1 MFLNRKMA
9 TFVGYFHRKWL
20 FYNLKTFDTM
30 RKLICSAAAAIL
42 VSFGAM
48 ADEGMWMLPLLEKLN
63 AGAMKD
69 LGCRLT
75 PDQIYSVNH
84 SSLKDAIVIFGGG
97 CTGEMISDK
106 GLLVTNHHCGYSSI
120 QQLSSDEHNY
130 LENGFWAMNS
140 KEEIPVP
147 GLSVTFLVSMSDV
160 TQAIEDAQSEEE
172 RKAVSEALVKAS
184 EELNPGCD
192 VELTSFYNNN
202 VHYLIVYKIFKDIR
216 FVGAPPA
223 SIGKF
228 GGETDNWMWP
238 RHTGDFSMFRVYAGK
253 DNEPAEYSEDNVP
266 YVPKQSL
273 KISLKGINEGDYTMI
288 MGYPGR
294 TQRYQ
299 TEAQLN
305 HMMALNDIAIEAR
318 TLRQD
323 IMWKWMEKDP
333 SVRLKYANKYAGSA
347 NGWKKWIGEKKAFK
361 DLNII
366 EKEHDKEARFQK
378 WVDKNKKRSELYGT
392 AIADIAAGIKANEQV
407 DFDVKLLSETVLR
420 LELMNFTSAF
430 NGAWHKSLKAG
441 SDTAT
446 AVTKGLEA
454 MKAVYEDYY
463 APLDKEETSALLKF
477 YREKARSENYLE
489 GLDEDFAT
497 MDIDK
502 FVDELFNTT
511 VFTSYEKAS
520 EAIGREGFTAALHDP
535 VNKLAASILKVY
547 LKLRGQQ
554 NQEAKEQ
561 IKAASKAYTAGL
573 MEWSKGKAMYPDAN
587 FTMRLTYGTVKS
599 YSPKDALNYRYY
611 STIYGVMEKE
621 DPDNYEFIVPD
632 KLKQLYVKRDYGR
645 YAMADGNLPC
655 CFLTTNDITGGNSGS
670 PVLNA
675 DGELIGLAFD
685 GNWESMSS
693 DVMFEP
699 DLQRCICVDIRYV
712 LFLVDK
718 FGGAGYLTKEMN
730 IVK

>member
-1 MFLNRKMA
+1 MFI
-9 TFVGYFHRKWL
+9 
-20 FYNLKTFDTM
+20 DM
-30 RKLICSAAAAIL
+30 RKLFVSIAAAL
-42 VSFGAM
+42 MLGFSAM
-48 ADEGMWMLPLLEKLN
+48 ADEGMWMLPLLQKLN

-130 LENGFWAMNS
+130 LEDGFWAMNS
-140 KEEIPVP
+140 NEEIPVP
-147 GLSVTFLVSMSDV
+147 GLSVTFLVNMSDV
-160 TQAIEDAQSEEE
+160 TEAIEGAKSDEE
-172 RKAVSEALVKAS
+172 RKAVSEALVKDS
-184 EELNPGCD
+184 EERNPGCD

-202 VHYLIVYKIFKDIR
+202 VHYIIVYKVFRDIR

-273 KISLKGINEGDYTMI
+273 RISLKGINEGDYTMI

-333 SVRLKYANKYAGSA
+333 SIRLKYANKYAGSA

-392 AIADIAAGIKANEQV
+392 AIADIAAGIKTNEQV
-407 DFDVKLLSETVLR
+407 DLDVKLLSETLYR
-420 LELMNFTSAF
+420 TELVNLSSAYLGGR
-430 NGAWHKSLKAG
+430 NRSLKSGAD
-441 SDTAT
+441 SVTAE
-446 AVTKGLEA
+446 AAGLEA
-454 MKAVYEDYY
+454 LKSAFEDYY
-463 APLDKEETSALLKF
+463 APLDKEETAALLKF
-477 YREKARSENYLE
+477 YREKARPENYPDL
-489 GLDEDFAT
+489 GEDFAT

-502 FVDELFNTT
+502 YVDELFRTT
-511 VFTSYEKAS
+511 IFTSYDKAK
-520 EAIGREGFTAALHDP
+520 EAIENGGKEVTLHDP
-535 VNKLAASILKVY
+535 VNTLATALVNVFV
-547 LKLRGQQ
+547 KLRGEQ
-554 NQEAKEQ
+554 NPDAAKS
-561 IKAASKAYTAGL
+561 IRAASKAYTAGL

-621 DPDNYEFIVPD
+621 DPSNYEFIVPN
-632 KLKQLYVKRDYGR
+632 KLKQLYVKRDYGQ

-718 FGGAGYLTKEMN
+718 FGGAGYLLQEMN
-730 IVK
+730 IAK

>member
-1 MFLNRKMA
+1 
-9 TFVGYFHRKWL
+9 
-20 FYNLKTFDTM
+20 M
-30 RKLICSAAAAIL
+30 RKLFVSIAAAL
-42 VSFGAM
+42 MLGFSAM
-48 ADEGMWMLPLLEKLN
+48 ADEGMWMLPLLQKLN

-130 LENGFWAMNS
+130 LEDGFWAMNS
-140 KEEIPVP
+140 NEEIPVP
-147 GLSVTFLVSMSDV
+147 GLSVTFLVNMSDV
-160 TQAIEDAQSEEE
+160 TEAIEGAKSDEE
-172 RKAVSEALVKAS
+172 RKAVSEALVKDS
-184 EELNPGCD
+184 EERNPGCD

-202 VHYLIVYKIFKDIR
+202 VHYIIVYKVFRDIR

-253 DNEPAEYSEDNVP
+253 YNEPAEYSEDNVP

-273 KISLKGINEGDYTMI
+273 RISLKGINEGDYTMI

-333 SVRLKYANKYAGSA
+333 SIRLKYANKYAGSA

-378 WVDKNKKRSELYGT
+378 WVDKNKKRHGLYGT

-407 DFDVKLLSETVLR
+407 DLDVKLLSETLYR
-420 LELMNFTSAF
+420 TELVNLSSAYLGGR
-430 NGAWHKSLKAG
+430 NRSLKSGAD
-441 SDTAT
+441 SVTAE
-446 AVTKGLEA
+446 AAGLEA
-454 MKAVYEDYY
+454 LKSAFEDYY
-463 APLDKEETSALLKF
+463 APLDKEETAALLKF
-477 YREKARSENYLE
+477 YREKARPENYPDL
-489 GLDEDFAT
+489 GEDFAT

-502 FVDELFNTT
+502 YVDELFRTT
-511 VFTSYEKAS
+511 IFTSYDKAK
-520 EAIGREGFTAALHDP
+520 EAIENGGKEVTLHDP
-535 VNKLAASILKVY
+535 VNTLATALVNVFV
-547 LKLRGQQ
+547 KLRGEQ
-554 NQEAKEQ
+554 NPDAAKSNR
-561 IKAASKAYTAGL
+561 AASKAYTAGL

-621 DPDNYEFIVPD
+621 DPSNYEFIVPN
-632 KLKQLYVKRDYGR
+632 KLKQLYVKRDYGQ

-718 FGGAGYLTKEMN
+718 FGGAGYLLQEMN
-730 IVK
+730 IAK

>member
-1 MFLNRKMA
+1 MA
-9 TFVGYFHRKWL
+9 NFIRL
-20 FYNLKTFDTM
+20 LKYKDM
-30 RKLICSAAAAIL
+30 RKFLVSVAAALMIGFSAT
-42 VSFGAM
+42 
-48 ADEGMWMLPLLEKLN
+48 ADEGMWMLPLLQKLN
-63 AGAMKD
+63 ADAMKD

-130 LENGFWAMNS
+130 LEDGFWAMNS
-140 KEEIPVP
+140 NEEIPVP
-147 GLSVTFLVSMSDV
+147 GLSVTFLVNMSDV
-160 TQAIEDAQSEEE
+160 TDAIEGAKSDEE
-172 RKAVSEALVKAS
+172 RVAVSEALVKAAK
-184 EELNPGCD
+184 EQNPGCE
-192 VELTSFYNNN
+192 VQLTSFYNNN
-202 VHYLIVYKIFKDIR
+202 VHYTIVYKIFKDIR

-266 YVPKQSL
+266 YTPKQSL
-273 KISLKGINEGDYTMI
+273 TISLKGINEGDYTMI

-299 TEAQLN
+299 TEAQLDQ
-305 HMMALNDIAIEAR
+305 MMALHDISIEAR

-333 SVRLKYANKYAGSA
+333 SIRLKYANKYASSA

-366 EKEHDKEARFQK
+366 GKEHDKEARFQK

-392 AIADIAAGIKANEQV
+392 ALADIEAGVKANAQAEK
-407 DFDVKLLSETVLR
+407 DALLLSETLFR
-420 LELMNFTSAF
+420 TELIDLNPTF
-430 NGAWHKSLKAG
+430 NGSFQKSLKEG
-441 SDTAT
+441 SDTA
-446 AVTKGLEA
+446 AAIDKGLEA
-454 MKAVYEDYY
+454 LKAAYEDYY
-463 APLDKEETSALLKF
+463 APLDKEETAALLKF
-477 YREKARSENYLE
+477 YREKANPEYYLE
-489 GLDEDFAT
+489 DLGEDFAT

-502 FVDELFNTT
+502 FVDELFRTT
-511 VFTSYEKAS
+511 IFTSYEKAS
-520 EAIGREGFTAALHDP
+520 QTIKEQGRTAVHNDP
-535 VNKLAASILKVY
+535 TNKFASSILNVY
-547 LKLRGQQ
+547 LKVR
-554 NQEAKEQ
+554 AKQ
-561 IKAASKAYTAGL
+561 DKDARTQVRNASKAYTAGL
-573 MEWSKGKAMYPDAN
+573 MEWQKGKAMYPDAN

-621 DPDNYEFIVPD
+621 DPDNYEFIVPE
-632 KLKQLYVKRDYGR
+632 KLKQLYVKRNYGR

-675 DGELIGLAFD
+675 DGQLIGLAFD

-718 FGGAGYLTKEMN
+718 FGGAGYLLKEMN
-730 IVK
+730 IVD

>member
-1 MFLNRKMA
+1 
-9 TFVGYFHRKWL
+9 
-20 FYNLKTFDTM
+20 M
-30 RKLICSAAAAIL
+30 RKLFVSIAAAL
-42 VSFGAM
+42 MLGFSAM
-48 ADEGMWMLPLLEKLN
+48 ADEGMWMLPLLQKLN

-130 LENGFWAMNS
+130 LEDGFWAMNS
-140 KEEIPVP
+140 NEEIPVP
-147 GLSVTFLVSMSDV
+147 GLSVTFLVNMSDV
-160 TQAIEDAQSEEE
+160 TEAIEGAKSDEE
-172 RKAVSEALVKAS
+172 RKAVSEALVKDS
-184 EELNPGCD
+184 EERNPGCD

-202 VHYLIVYKIFKDIR
+202 VHYIIVYKVFRDIR

-273 KISLKGINEGDYTMI
+273 RISLKGINEGDYTMI

-333 SVRLKYANKYAGSA
+333 SIRLKYANKYAGSA

-378 WVDKNKKRSELYGT
+378 WVDKNKKRHGLYGT
-392 AIADIAAGIKANEQV
+392 AIADIAAGIKTNEQV
-407 DFDVKLLSETVLR
+407 DLDVKLLSETLYR
-420 LELMNFTSAF
+420 TELVNLSSAYLGGR
-430 NGAWHKSLKAG
+430 NRSLKSGAD
-441 SDTAT
+441 SVTAE
-446 AVTKGLEA
+446 AAGLEA
-454 MKAVYEDYY
+454 LKSAFEDYY
-463 APLDKEETSALLKF
+463 APLDKEETAALLKF
-477 YREKARSENYLE
+477 YREKARPENYPDL
-489 GLDEDFAT
+489 GEDFAT

-502 FVDELFNTT
+502 YVDELFRTT
-511 VFTSYEKAS
+511 IFTSYDKAK
-520 EAIGREGFTAALHDP
+520 EAIENGGKEVTLHDP
-535 VNKLAASILKVY
+535 VNTLATALVNVFV
-547 LKLRGQQ
+547 KLRGEQ
-554 NQEAKEQ
+554 NPDAAKS
-561 IKAASKAYTAGL
+561 IRAASKAYTAGL

-621 DPDNYEFIVPD
+621 DPSNYEFIVPN
-632 KLKQLYVKRDYGR
+632 KLKQLYVKRDYGQ

-718 FGGAGYLTKEMN
+718 FGGAGYLLQEMN

>member
-1 MFLNRKMA
+1 
-9 TFVGYFHRKWL
+9 
-20 FYNLKTFDTM
+20 M
-30 RKLICSAAAAIL
+30 RKFLVSVAAALMIGA
-42 VSFGAM
+42 SAM
-48 ADEGMWMLPLLEKLN
+48 ADEGMWMLPLLQKLN

-130 LENGFWAMNS
+130 LEDGFWAMNS

-147 GLSVTFLVSMSDV
+147 GLSVTFLVNMSDV
-160 TQAIEDAQSEEE
+160 TEAIEGARSDEE
-172 RKAVSEALVKAS
+172 RNAVSEALVKAAKDQ
-184 EELNPGCD
+184 NPGCE
-192 VELTSFYNNN
+192 VQLTSFYNNN
-202 VHYLIVYKIFKDIR
+202 VHYIIVYKIFKDIR

-253 DNEPAEYSEDNVP
+253 DNEPAEYSEDNIP
-266 YVPKQSL
+266 YTPKQSL
-273 KISLKGINEGDYTMI
+273 TISLKGINEGDYTMI

-299 TEAQLN
+299 TEAQLDQ
-305 HMMALNDIAIEAR
+305 MMALHDISIEAR
-318 TLRQD
+318 TLRQN

-333 SVRLKYANKYAGSA
+333 SIRLKYANKYASSA

-366 EKEHDKEARFQK
+366 GKEHDKEARFQK

-392 AIADIAAGIKANEQV
+392 ALADIEAGVKANAQAEK
-407 DFDVKLLSETVLR
+407 DALLLSETLFR
-420 LELMNFTSAF
+420 TELIDLNTTF
-430 NGAWHKSLKAG
+430 NGSFQKCLKEG
-441 SDTAT
+441 SDTA
-446 AVTKGLEA
+446 AAIDKGLEA
-454 MKAVYEDYY
+454 LKAAYEDYY
-463 APLDKEETSALLKF
+463 APLDKEETAALLKF
-477 YREKARSENYLE
+477 YREKANPEYYLE
-489 GLDEDFAT
+489 DLGEDFAT

-502 FVDELFNTT
+502 FVDELFKTT
-511 VFTSYEKAS
+511 IFTSYEKAS
-520 EAIGREGFTAALHDP
+520 HAIKEQGREVVHNDP
-535 VNKLAASILKVY
+535 ANKFASSILNVY
-547 LKLRGQQ
+547 LKVRTKQDKDARTQ
-554 NQEAKEQ
+554 VRN
-561 IKAASKAYTAGL
+561 ASKAYTAGL
-573 MEWSKGKAMYPDAN
+573 MEWQKGKAMYPDAN

-621 DPDNYEFIVPD
+621 DPNNYEFIVPE
-632 KLKQLYVKRDYGR
+632 KLKQLYVKRNYGR

-675 DGELIGLAFD
+675 DGQLIGLAFD

-718 FGGAGYLTKEMN
+718 FGGAGYLLKEMN
-730 IVK
+730 IVD

>member
-1 MFLNRKMA
+1 MA
-9 TFVGYFHRKWL
+9 NFIGYKL
-20 FYNLKTFDTM
+20 FIDM
-30 RKLICSAAAAIL
+30 RKLFVSVAAAL
-42 VSFGAM
+42 MLGFSAM
-48 ADEGMWMLPLLEKLN
+48 ADEGMWMLPLLQKLN

-130 LENGFWAMNS
+130 LEDGFWAMNS
-140 KEEIPVP
+140 NEEIPVP
-147 GLSVTFLVSMSDV
+147 GLSVTFLVNMSDV
-160 TQAIEDAQSEEE
+160 TEAIEGAKSDEE
-172 RKAVSEALVKAS
+172 RKAVSEALVKDS
-184 EELNPGCD
+184 EERNPGCD

-202 VHYLIVYKIFKDIR
+202 VHYIIVYKVFRDIR

-273 KISLKGINEGDYTMI
+273 RISLKGINEGDYTMI

-333 SVRLKYANKYAGSA
+333 SIRLKYANKYASSA

-378 WVDKNKKRSELYGT
+378 WVDKNKKRHGLYGT

-407 DFDVKLLSETVLR
+407 DLDVKLLSETLYR
-420 LELMNFTSAF
+420 TELVNLSSAYLGGR
-430 NGAWHKSLKAG
+430 NRSLKSGAD
-441 SDTAT
+441 SVTAE
-446 AVTKGLEA
+446 AAGLEA
-454 MKAVYEDYY
+454 LKSAFEDYY
-463 APLDKEETSALLKF
+463 APLDKEETAALLKF
-477 YREKARSENYLE
+477 YREKARPENYPDL
-489 GLDEDFAT
+489 GEDFAT

-502 FVDELFNTT
+502 YVDELFRTT
-511 VFTSYEKAS
+511 IFTSYDKAK
-520 EAIGREGFTAALHDP
+520 EAIENGGKEVTLHDP
-535 VNKLAASILKVY
+535 VNTLATALVNVFV
-547 LKLRGQQ
+547 KLRGEQ
-554 NQEAKEQ
+554 NPDAAKS
-561 IKAASKAYTAGL
+561 IRAAAKAYTAGL

-621 DPDNYEFIVPD
+621 DPSNYEFIVPN
-632 KLKQLYVKRDYGR
+632 KLKQLYVKRDYGQ

-718 FGGAGYLTKEMN
+718 FGGAGYLLQEMN

>member
-1 MFLNRKMA
+1 
-9 TFVGYFHRKWL
+9 
-20 FYNLKTFDTM
+20 M
-30 RKLICSAAAAIL
+30 RKTLFAISAFL
-42 VSFGAM
+42 MLTFGAS
-48 ADEGMWMLPLLEKLN
+48 ADEGMWLLPLLQKMN
-63 AGAMKD
+63 GKAMANI
-69 LGCRLT
+69 GCRLT
-75 PDQIYSVNH
+75 PEQIYDINH
-84 SSLKDAIVIFGGG
+84 SSLKDAIVQFGGG

-106 GLLVTNHHCGYSSI
+106 GLLVTNHHCGYGSI
-120 QQLSSDEHNY
+120 QKLSTPEHNY
-130 LENGFWAMNS
+130 LEDGFWAMKNT
-140 KEEIPVP
+140 EELPVP
-147 GLSVTFLVSMSDV
+147 GLTVRFLQSMTDV
-160 TQAIEDAQSEEE
+160 TAILEKSRTA
-172 RKAVSEALVKAS
+172 ALKEYKDSANA
-184 EELNPGCD
+184 EELALKAYMAAREQLISTTEAANPNCQ
-192 VELTSFYNNN
+192 VRIINYYNDN
-202 VHYLIVYKIFKDIR
+202 VSYLIIDKVYRDVR

-223 SIGKF
+223 SMGKF

-266 YVPKQSL
+266 YTPKQSL

-333 SVRLKYANKYAGSA
+333 SIRLKYANKYASSA

-378 WVDKNKKRSELYGT
+378 WVDKNKKRSALYGT
-392 AIADIAAGIKANEQV
+392 AIADIAAGIKTNEQV
-407 DFDVKLLSETVLR
+407 DFDVKLLSETVFR

-430 NGAWHKSLKAG
+430 NGAWHNSLKAG
-441 SDTAT
+441 SDTAAAT
-446 AVTKGLEA
+446 AKGLEA

-463 APLDKEETSALLKF
+463 APLDKEETAALLKF
-477 YREKARSENYLE
+477 YREKARPENYPDL
-489 GLDEDFAT
+489 GEDFAT
-497 MDIDK
+497 LDIDK
-502 FVDELFNTT
+502 YVDELFRTT
-511 VFTSYEKAS
+511 VLTSYEKAA
-520 EAIGREGFTAALHDP
+520 EAIGKDGIAAIRHDP
-535 VNKLAASILKVY
+535 VNKLSSSIVNVFV
-547 LKLRGQQ
+547 KLRGEQS
-554 NQEAKEQ
+554 QEAKDN

-621 DPDNYEFIVPD
+621 DPDNYEFIVPE
-632 KLKQLYVKRDYGR
+632 KLKQLYVKRNYGQ

-675 DGELIGLAFD
+675 NGELIGLAFD

>member
-1 MFLNRKMA
+1 
-9 TFVGYFHRKWL
+9 
-20 FYNLKTFDTM
+20 M
-30 RKLICSAAAAIL
+30 RKLFVSIAAAL
-42 VSFGAM
+42 MLGFSAM
-48 ADEGMWMLPLLEKLN
+48 ADEGMWMLPLLQKLN

-130 LENGFWAMNS
+130 LEDGFWAMNS
-140 KEEIPVP
+140 NEEIPVP
-147 GLSVTFLVSMSDV
+147 GLSVTFLVNMSDV
-160 TQAIEDAQSEEE
+160 TEAIEGAKSDEE
-172 RKAVSEALVKAS
+172 RKAVSEALVKDS
-184 EELNPGCD
+184 EERNPGCD

-202 VHYLIVYKIFKDIR
+202 VHYIIVYKVFRDIR

-273 KISLKGINEGDYTMI
+273 RISLKGINEGDYTMI

-333 SVRLKYANKYAGSA
+333 SIRLKYANKYAGSA

-378 WVDKNKKRSELYGT
+378 WVDKNKKRHGLYGT
-392 AIADIAAGIKANEQV
+392 AIGDIAAGIKANEQV
-407 DFDVKLLSETVLR
+407 DLDVKLLSETLYR
-420 LELMNFTSAF
+420 TELVNLSSAYLGGR
-430 NGAWHKSLKAG
+430 NRSLKSGAD
-441 SDTAT
+441 SVTAE
-446 AVTKGLEA
+446 AAGLEA
-454 MKAVYEDYY
+454 LKSAFEDYY
-463 APLDKEETSALLKF
+463 APLDKEETAALLKF
-477 YREKARSENYLE
+477 YREKARPENYPDL
-489 GLDEDFAT
+489 GEDFAT

-502 FVDELFNTT
+502 YVDELFRTT
-511 VFTSYEKAS
+511 IFTSYDKAK
-520 EAIGREGFTAALHDP
+520 EAIENGGKEVTLHDP
-535 VNKLAASILKVY
+535 VNTLATALVNVFV
-547 LKLRGQQ
+547 KLRGEQ
-554 NQEAKEQ
+554 NPDAAKS
-561 IKAASKAYTAGL
+561 IRAASKAYTAGL
-573 MEWSKGKAMYPDAN
+573 MEWNKGKAMYPDAN

-621 DPDNYEFIVPD
+621 DPSNYEFIVPN
-632 KLKQLYVKRDYGR
+632 KLKQLYVKRDYGQ

-718 FGGAGYLTKEMN
+718 FGGAGYLLQEMN
-730 IVK
+730 IAK

>member
-1 MFLNRKMA
+1 
-9 TFVGYFHRKWL
+9 
-20 FYNLKTFDTM
+20 M
-30 RKLICSAAAAIL
+30 RKLICSVAAAL
-42 VSFGAM
+42 MVGFSAM

-63 AGAMKD
+63 AGAMKN

-84 SSLKDAIVIFGGG
+84 SSLKDAVVIFGGG

-130 LENGFWAMNS
+130 LEDGFWAMNS
-140 KEEIPVP
+140 KEEIPAP
-147 GLSVTFLVSMSDV
+147 GLSVTFLVNMSDV
-160 TQAIEDAQSEEE
+160 TEAVEGAQSNEE
-172 RKAVSEALVKAS
+172 KNAIKEALVKAA
-184 EELNPGCD
+184 EEQNPNCKAE
-192 VELTSFYNNN
+192 VTSFYNNN
-202 VHYLIVYKIFKDIR
+202 VYYIIVYKVFKDIR

-305 HMMALNDIAIEAR
+305 QMMAQNDIAIEAR

-333 SVRLKYANKYAGSA
+333 SVRLKYASKYAGSA

-392 AIADIAAGIKANEQV
+392 AIADIAAGIKANEQA
-407 DFDVKLLSETVLR
+407 DMDVKLLSETVFR

-430 NGAWHKSLKAG
+430 NGAWQKSLKAG

-446 AVTKGLEA
+446 ATAKGLEA

-463 APLDKEETSALLKF
+463 APLDKEETAALMKY
-477 YREKARSENYLE
+477 YREKARPENYLE
-489 GLDEDFAT
+489 GLGEDFAT
-497 MDIDK
+497 LDIDK
-502 FVDELFNTT
+502 YVDELFRTT
-511 VFTSYEKAS
+511 VFTSYEKAA
-520 EAIGREGFTAALHDP
+520 EAIGKDGIAAIRHDP
-535 VNKLAASILKVY
+535 VNKLSSSIVKVFV
-547 LKLRGQQ
+547 KLRGQQ

-561 IKAASKAYTAGL
+561 IKTASKAYTAGL

-632 KLKQLYVKRDYGR
+632 KLKQLYVKKNYGQ

>member
-1 MFLNRKMA
+1 MA
-9 TFVGYFHRKWL
+9 NFIGYKL
-20 FYNLKTFDTM
+20 FIDM
-30 RKLICSAAAAIL
+30 RKLFVSIAAAL
-42 VSFGAM
+42 MLGFSAM
-48 ADEGMWMLPLLEKLN
+48 ADEGMWMLPLLQKLN

-130 LENGFWAMNS
+130 LEDGFWAMNS
-140 KEEIPVP
+140 NEEIPVP
-147 GLSVTFLVSMSDV
+147 GLSVTFLVNMSDV
-160 TQAIEDAQSEEE
+160 TEAIEGAKSDEE
-172 RKAVSEALVKAS
+172 RKAVSEALVKDS
-184 EELNPGCD
+184 EERNPGCD

-202 VHYLIVYKIFKDIR
+202 VHYIIVYKVFRDIR

-266 YVPKQSL
+266 YTPKQSL

-333 SVRLKYANKYAGSA
+333 SIRLKYANKYAGSA

-378 WVDKNKKRSELYGT
+378 WVDKNKKRHGLYGT

-407 DFDVKLLSETVLR
+407 DLDVKLLSETLYR
-420 LELMNFTSAF
+420 TELVNLSSAYLGGR
-430 NGAWHKSLKAG
+430 NRSLKSGAD
-441 SDTAT
+441 SVTAE
-446 AVTKGLEA
+446 AAGLEA
-454 MKAVYEDYY
+454 LKSAFEDYY
-463 APLDKEETSALLKF
+463 APLDKEETAALLKF
-477 YREKARSENYLE
+477 YREKAKPENYPDL
-489 GLDEDFAT
+489 GEDFAT

-502 FVDELFNTT
+502 YVDELFRTT
-511 VFTSYEKAS
+511 IFTSYDKAK
-520 EAIGREGFTAALHDP
+520 EAIENGGKEVTLHDP
-535 VNKLAASILKVY
+535 VNTLATALVNVFV
-547 LKLRGQQ
+547 KLRGEQ
-554 NQEAKEQ
+554 NPDAAKS
-561 IKAASKAYTAGL
+561 IRAASKAYTAGL
-573 MEWSKGKAMYPDAN
+573 MEWNKGKAMYPDAN

-621 DPDNYEFIVPD
+621 DPSNYEFIVPN
-632 KLKQLYVKRDYGR
+632 KLKQLYVKRDYGQ

-718 FGGAGYLTKEMN
+718 FGGAGYLLQEMN
-730 IVK
+730 IAK

>member
-1 MFLNRKMA
+1 MA
-9 TFVGYFHRKWL
+9 NFIGYKL
-20 FYNLKTFDTM
+20 FIDM
-30 RKLICSAAAAIL
+30 RKLFVSIAAAL
-42 VSFGAM
+42 MLGFSAM
-48 ADEGMWMLPLLEKLN
+48 ADEGMWMLPLLQKLN

-130 LENGFWAMNS
+130 LEDGFWAMNS
-140 KEEIPVP
+140 NEEIPVP
-147 GLSVTFLVSMSDV
+147 GLSVTFLVNMSDV
-160 TQAIEDAQSEEE
+160 TEAIESAKSDEE
-172 RKAVSEALVKAS
+172 RKAVSEALVKDS
-184 EELNPGCD
+184 EERNPGCD

-202 VHYLIVYKIFKDIR
+202 VHYIIVYKVFRDIR

-273 KISLKGINEGDYTMI
+273 RISLKGINEGDYTMI

-333 SVRLKYANKYAGSA
+333 SIRLKYANKYAGSA

-407 DFDVKLLSETVLR
+407 DLDVKLLSETLYR
-420 LELMNFTSAF
+420 TELVNLSSAYLGGR
-430 NGAWHKSLKAG
+430 NRSLKSGAD
-441 SDTAT
+441 SVTAE
-446 AVTKGLEA
+446 AAGLEA
-454 MKAVYEDYY
+454 LKSAFEDYY
-463 APLDKEETSALLKF
+463 APLDKEETAALLKF
-477 YREKARSENYLE
+477 YREKAKPENYPDL
-489 GLDEDFAT
+489 GEDFAT

-502 FVDELFNTT
+502 YVDELFRTT
-511 VFTSYEKAS
+511 IFTSYDKAK
-520 EAIGREGFTAALHDP
+520 EAIENGGKEVTLHDP
-535 VNKLAASILKVY
+535 VNTLATALVNVFV
-547 LKLRGQQ
+547 KLRGEQ
-554 NQEAKEQ
+554 NLDAAKS
-561 IKAASKAYTAGL
+561 IRAASKAYTAGL

-621 DPDNYEFIVPD
+621 DPSNYEFIVPN
-632 KLKQLYVKRDYGR
+632 KLKQLYVKRDYGQ

-718 FGGAGYLTKEMN
+718 FGGAGYLLQEMN
-730 IVK
+730 IAK

>member
-1 MFLNRKMA
+1 MA
-9 TFVGYFHRKWL
+9 NFIGYKL
-20 FYNLKTFDTM
+20 FIDM
-30 RKLICSAAAAIL
+30 RKLFVSIAAAL
-42 VSFGAM
+42 MLGFSAM
-48 ADEGMWMLPLLEKLN
+48 ADEGMWMLPLLQKLN
-63 AGAMKD
+63 ADAMKD

-130 LENGFWAMNS
+130 LEDGFWAMNS
-140 KEEIPVP
+140 NEEIPVP
-147 GLSVTFLVSMSDV
+147 GLSVTFLVNMSDV
-160 TQAIEDAQSEEE
+160 TEAIEGAKSDEE
-172 RKAVSEALVKAS
+172 RKAVSEALVKDS
-184 EELNPGCD
+184 EERNPGCD

-202 VHYLIVYKIFKDIR
+202 VHYIIVYKVFRDIR

-253 DNEPAEYSEDNVP
+253 GNEPAEYSEDNVP

-273 KISLKGINEGDYTMI
+273 RISLKGINEGDYTMI

-333 SVRLKYANKYAGSA
+333 SIRLKYANKYAGSA
-347 NGWKKWIGEKKAFK
+347 NDWKKWIGEKKAFK

-378 WVDKNKKRSELYGT
+378 WVDKNKKRHGLYGT

-407 DFDVKLLSETVLR
+407 DLDVKLLSETLYR
-420 LELMNFTSAF
+420 TELVNLSSAYLGGR
-430 NGAWHKSLKAG
+430 NRSLKSGAD
-441 SDTAT
+441 SVTAE
-446 AVTKGLEA
+446 AAGLEA
-454 MKAVYEDYY
+454 LKSAFEDYY
-463 APLDKEETSALLKF
+463 APLDKEETAALLKF
-477 YREKARSENYLE
+477 YREKAKPENYPDL
-489 GLDEDFAT
+489 GEDFAT

-502 FVDELFNTT
+502 YVDELFRTT
-511 VFTSYEKAS
+511 IFTSYDKAK
-520 EAIGREGFTAALHDP
+520 EAIENGGKEVTLHDP
-535 VNKLAASILKVY
+535 VNTLATALVNVFV
-547 LKLRGQQ
+547 KLRGEQ
-554 NQEAKEQ
+554 NPDAAKS
-561 IKAASKAYTAGL
+561 IRAASKAYTAGL

-621 DPDNYEFIVPD
+621 DPSNYEFIVPN
-632 KLKQLYVKRDYGR
+632 KLKQLYVKRDYGQ

-718 FGGAGYLTKEMN
+718 FGGAGYLLQEMN

>member
-1 MFLNRKMA
+1 
-9 TFVGYFHRKWL
+9 
-20 FYNLKTFDTM
+20 M
-30 RKLICSAAAAIL
+30 RKFLVSVAAALMMGFSAA
-42 VSFGAM
+42 
-48 ADEGMWMLPLLEKLN
+48 ADEGMWMLPLLQKLN
-63 AGAMKD
+63 ADAMKD

-130 LENGFWAMNS
+130 LEDGFWAMNS
-140 KEEIPVP
+140 TEEIPVP
-147 GLSVTFLVSMSDV
+147 GLSVTFLVNMSDV
-160 TQAIEDAQSEEE
+160 TDAIEGAKSDEE
-172 RKAVSEALVKAS
+172 RVAVSEALVKAS
-184 EELNPGCD
+184 EEQNPGCE
-192 VELTSFYNNN
+192 VQLTSFYNNN
-202 VHYLIVYKIFKDIR
+202 VHYIIVYKIFKDIR

-266 YVPKQSL
+266 YRPKQSL
-273 KISLKGINEGDYTMI
+273 TISLKGINEGDYTMI

-299 TEAQLN
+299 TEAQLDQ
-305 HMMALNDIAIEAR
+305 MMALHDISIEAR
-318 TLRQD
+318 TLRQE

-333 SVRLKYANKYAGSA
+333 SIRLKYANKYASSA

-366 EKEHDKEARFQK
+366 GKEHDKEARFQK
-378 WVDKNKKRSELYGT
+378 WVDKNKKRSEIYGT
-392 AIADIAAGIKANEQV
+392 ALADIEAGVKANSRMEK
-407 DFDVKLLSETVLR
+407 DALLLSETLFR
-420 LELMNFTSAF
+420 TELIGFNTAF
-430 NGAWHKSLKAG
+430 NGIKNKSLEAG
-441 SDTAT
+441 EDTAT
-446 AVTKGLEA
+446 AITKGLEA
-454 MKAVYEDYY
+454 LKAAYEDYY
-463 APLDKEETSALLKF
+463 APLDKEETAALLKF
-477 YREKARSENYLE
+477 YREKANPEYYLE
-489 GLDEDFAT
+489 DLGEDFAT

-502 FVDELFNTT
+502 FVDDMFRTSIY
-511 VFTSYEKAS
+511 TSYEKAS
-520 EAIGREGFTAALHDP
+520 QSIEKEGLNIVKDDP
-535 VNKLAASILKVY
+535 ANKFASSILKLY
-547 LKLRGQQ
+547 LKVRATQ
-554 NQEAKEQ
+554 NKDARAKVN
-561 IKAASKAYTAGL
+561 AASKAFTAGL
-573 MEWSKGKAMYPDAN
+573 MEWQKGKAMYPDAN

-621 DPDNYEFIVPD
+621 DPNNYEFIVPE
-632 KLKQLYVKRDYGR
+632 KLKQLYIKRNYGR

-675 DGELIGLAFD
+675 DGQLIGLAFD

-718 FGGAGYLTKEMN
+718 FGGAGYLLKEMN
-730 IVK
+730 IVD

>member
-1 MFLNRKMA
+1 MA
-9 TFVGYFHRKWL
+9 NFIGYKL
-20 FYNLKTFDTM
+20 FIDM
-30 RKLICSAAAAIL
+30 RKLFVSIAAAL
-42 VSFGAM
+42 MLGFSAM
-48 ADEGMWMLPLLEKLN
+48 ADEGMWMLPLLQKLN

-130 LENGFWAMNS
+130 LEDGFWAMNS
-140 KEEIPVP
+140 NEEIPVP
-147 GLSVTFLVSMSDV
+147 GLSVTFLVNMSDV
-160 TQAIEDAQSEEE
+160 TEAIEGAKSDEE
-172 RKAVSEALVKAS
+172 RKAVSEALVKDS
-184 EELNPGCD
+184 EERNPGCD

-202 VHYLIVYKIFKDIR
+202 VHYIIVYKVFRDIR

-273 KISLKGINEGDYTMI
+273 RISLKGINEGDYTMI

-333 SVRLKYANKYAGSA
+333 SIRLKYANKYAGSA

-378 WVDKNKKRSELYGT
+378 WVDKNKKRHGLYGT

-407 DFDVKLLSETVLR
+407 DLDVKLLSETLYR
-420 LELMNFTSAF
+420 TELVNLSSAYLGGR
-430 NGAWHKSLKAG
+430 NRSLKSGAD
-441 SDTAT
+441 SVTAE
-446 AVTKGLEA
+446 AAGLEA
-454 MKAVYEDYY
+454 LKSAFEDYY
-463 APLDKEETSALLKF
+463 APLDKEETAALLKF
-477 YREKARSENYLE
+477 YREKARPENYPDL
-489 GLDEDFAT
+489 GEDFAT

-502 FVDELFNTT
+502 YVDELFRTT
-511 VFTSYEKAS
+511 IFTSYDKAK
-520 EAIGREGFTAALHDP
+520 EAIENGGKEVTLHDP
-535 VNKLAASILKVY
+535 VNTLATALVNVFV
-547 LKLRGQQ
+547 KLRGEQ
-554 NQEAKEQ
+554 NPDAAKS
-561 IKAASKAYTAGL
+561 IRAASKAYTAGL
-573 MEWSKGKAMYPDAN
+573 MEWNKGKAMYPDAN

-621 DPDNYEFIVPD
+621 DPSNYEFIVPN
-632 KLKQLYVKRDYGR
+632 KLKQLYVKRDYGQ

-718 FGGAGYLTKEMN
+718 FGGAGYLLQEMN
-730 IVK
+730 IAK

>member
-1 MFLNRKMA
+1 MA
-9 TFVGYFHRKWL
+9 NFIGYKL
-20 FYNLKTFDTM
+20 FIDM
-30 RKLICSAAAAIL
+30 RKLFVSIAAAL
-42 VSFGAM
+42 MLGFSAM
-48 ADEGMWMLPLLEKLN
+48 ADEGMWMLPLLQKLN

-130 LENGFWAMNS
+130 LEDGFWAMNS
-140 KEEIPVP
+140 NEEIPVP
-147 GLSVTFLVSMSDV
+147 GLSVTFLVNMSDV
-160 TQAIEDAQSEEE
+160 TEAIEGAKSDEE
-172 RKAVSEALVKAS
+172 RKAVSEALVKDS
-184 EELNPGCD
+184 EERNPGCD

-202 VHYLIVYKIFKDIR
+202 VHYIIVYKVFRDIR

-253 DNEPAEYSEDNVP
+253 YNEPAEYSEDNVP

-273 KISLKGINEGDYTMI
+273 RISLKGINEGDYTMI

-333 SVRLKYANKYAGSA
+333 SIRLKYANKYAGSA

-378 WVDKNKKRSELYGT
+378 WVDKNKKRHGLYGT

-407 DFDVKLLSETVLR
+407 DLDVKLLSETLYR
-420 LELMNFTSAF
+420 TELVNLSSAYLGGR
-430 NGAWHKSLKAG
+430 NRSLKSGAD
-441 SDTAT
+441 SVTAE
-446 AVTKGLEA
+446 AAGLEA
-454 MKAVYEDYY
+454 LKSAFEDYY
-463 APLDKEETSALLKF
+463 APLDKEETAALLKF
-477 YREKARSENYLE
+477 YREKARPENYPDL
-489 GLDEDFAT
+489 GEDFAT

-502 FVDELFNTT
+502 YVDELFRTT
-511 VFTSYEKAS
+511 IFTSYDKAK
-520 EAIGREGFTAALHDP
+520 EAIENGGKEVTLHDP
-535 VNKLAASILKVY
+535 VNTLATALVNVFV
-547 LKLRGQQ
+547 KLRGEQ
-554 NQEAKEQ
+554 NPDAAKSNR
-561 IKAASKAYTAGL
+561 AASKAYTAGL

-621 DPDNYEFIVPD
+621 DPSNYEFIVPN
-632 KLKQLYVKRDYGR
+632 KLKQLYVKRDYGQ

-718 FGGAGYLTKEMN
+718 FGGAGYLLQEMN
-730 IVK
+730 IAK

>member
-1 MFLNRKMA
+1 
-9 TFVGYFHRKWL
+9 
-20 FYNLKTFDTM
+20 M
-30 RKLICSAAAAIL
+30 RKLFVSVAAAL
-42 VSFGAM
+42 MLGFSAM
-48 ADEGMWMLPLLEKLN
+48 ADEGMWMLPLLQKLN

-130 LENGFWAMNS
+130 LEDGFWAMNS
-140 KEEIPVP
+140 NEEIPVP
-147 GLSVTFLVSMSDV
+147 GLSVTFLVNMSDV
-160 TQAIEDAQSEEE
+160 TEAIEGAKSDEE
-172 RKAVSEALVKAS
+172 RKAVSEALVKDS
-184 EELNPGCD
+184 EERNPGCD

-202 VHYLIVYKIFKDIR
+202 VHYIIVYKVFRDIR

-273 KISLKGINEGDYTMI
+273 RISLKGINEGDYTMI

-333 SVRLKYANKYAGSA
+333 SIRLKYANKYAGSA

-407 DFDVKLLSETVLR
+407 DLDVKLLSETLYR
-420 LELMNFTSAF
+420 TELVNLSSAYLGGR
-430 NGAWHKSLKAG
+430 NRSLKSGAD
-441 SDTAT
+441 SVTAE
-446 AVTKGLEA
+446 AAGLEA
-454 MKAVYEDYY
+454 LKSAFEDYY
-463 APLDKEETSALLKF
+463 APLDKEETAALLKF
-477 YREKARSENYLE
+477 YREKARPENYPDL
-489 GLDEDFAT
+489 GEDFAT

-502 FVDELFNTT
+502 YVDELFRTT
-511 VFTSYEKAS
+511 IFTSYDKAK
-520 EAIGREGFTAALHDP
+520 EAIENGGKEVTLHDP
-535 VNKLAASILKVY
+535 VNTLATALVNVFV
-547 LKLRGQQ
+547 KLRGEQ
-554 NQEAKEQ
+554 NPDAAKS
-561 IKAASKAYTAGL
+561 IRAASKAYTAGL

-621 DPDNYEFIVPD
+621 DPSNYEFIVPN
-632 KLKQLYVKRDYGR
+632 KLKQLYVKRDYGQ

-718 FGGAGYLTKEMN
+718 FGGAGYLLQEMN
-730 IVK
+730 IAK

>member
-1 MFLNRKMA
+1 
-9 TFVGYFHRKWL
+9 
-20 FYNLKTFDTM
+20 M
-30 RKLICSAAAAIL
+30 RKLFVSIAAAL
-42 VSFGAM
+42 MLGFSAM
-48 ADEGMWMLPLLEKLN
+48 ADEGMWMLPLLQKLN

-130 LENGFWAMNS
+130 LEDGFWAMNS
-140 KEEIPVP
+140 NEEIPVP
-147 GLSVTFLVSMSDV
+147 GLSVTFLVNMSDV
-160 TQAIEDAQSEEE
+160 TEAIEGAKSDEE
-172 RKAVSEALVKAS
+172 RKAVSEALVKDS
-184 EELNPGCD
+184 EERNPGCD

-202 VHYLIVYKIFKDIR
+202 VHYIIVYKVFRDIR

-273 KISLKGINEGDYTMI
+273 RISLKGINEGDYTMI

-333 SVRLKYANKYAGSA
+333 SIRLKYANKYAGSA

-407 DFDVKLLSETVLR
+407 DLDVKLLSETLYR
-420 LELMNFTSAF
+420 TELVNLSSAYLGGR
-430 NGAWHKSLKAG
+430 NRSLKSGAD
-441 SDTAT
+441 SVTAE
-446 AVTKGLEA
+446 AAGLEA
-454 MKAVYEDYY
+454 LKSAFEDYY
-463 APLDKEETSALLKF
+463 APLDKEETAALLKF
-477 YREKARSENYLE
+477 YREKARPENYPDL
-489 GLDEDFAT
+489 GEDFAT

-502 FVDELFNTT
+502 YVDELFRTT
-511 VFTSYEKAS
+511 IFTSYDKAK
-520 EAIGREGFTAALHDP
+520 EAIENGDKEVTLHDP
-535 VNKLAASILKVY
+535 VNTLATALVNVFV
-547 LKLRGQQ
+547 KLRGEQ
-554 NQEAKEQ
+554 NPDAAKS
-561 IKAASKAYTAGL
+561 IRAASKAYTAGL

-621 DPDNYEFIVPD
+621 DPSNYEFIVPN
-632 KLKQLYVKRDYGR
+632 KLKQLYVKRDYGQ

-718 FGGAGYLTKEMN
+718 FGGAGYLLQEMN
-730 IVK
+730 IAK

>member
-1 MFLNRKMA
+1 
-9 TFVGYFHRKWL
+9 
-20 FYNLKTFDTM
+20 M
-30 RKLICSAAAAIL
+30 RKLFVSIAAAL
-42 VSFGAM
+42 MLGFSAM
-48 ADEGMWMLPLLEKLN
+48 ADEGMWMLPLLQKLN

-130 LENGFWAMNS
+130 LEDGFWAMNS
-140 KEEIPVP
+140 NEEIPVP
-147 GLSVTFLVSMSDV
+147 GLSVTFLVNMSDV
-160 TQAIEDAQSEEE
+160 TEAIEGAKSDEE
-172 RKAVSEALVKAS
+172 RKAVSEALVKDS
-184 EELNPGCD
+184 EERNPGCD

-202 VHYLIVYKIFKDIR
+202 VHYIIVYKVFRDIR

-273 KISLKGINEGDYTMI
+273 RISLKGINEGDYTMI

-333 SVRLKYANKYAGSA
+333 SIRLKYANKYAGSA

-378 WVDKNKKRSELYGT
+378 WVDKNKKRHGLYGT

-407 DFDVKLLSETVLR
+407 DLDVKLLSETLYR
-420 LELMNFTSAF
+420 TELVNLSSAYLGGR
-430 NGAWHKSLKAG
+430 NRSLKSGAN
-441 SDTAT
+441 SVTAE
-446 AVTKGLEA
+446 AAGLEA
-454 MKAVYEDYY
+454 LKSAFEDYY
-463 APLDKEETSALLKF
+463 APLDKEETAALLKF
-477 YREKARSENYLE
+477 YREKAKPENYPDL
-489 GLDEDFAT
+489 GEDFAT

-502 FVDELFNTT
+502 YVDELFRTT
-511 VFTSYEKAS
+511 IFTSYDKAK
-520 EAIGREGFTAALHDP
+520 EAIENGGKEVTLHDP
-535 VNKLAASILKVY
+535 VNTLATALVNVFV
-547 LKLRGQQ
+547 KLRGEQ
-554 NQEAKEQ
+554 NPDAAKS
-561 IKAASKAYTAGL
+561 IRAASKAYTAGL
-573 MEWSKGKAMYPDAN
+573 MEWNKGKAMYPDAN

-621 DPDNYEFIVPD
+621 DPSNYEFIVPN
-632 KLKQLYVKRDYGR
+632 KLKQLYVKRDYGQ

-718 FGGAGYLTKEMN
+718 FGGAGYLLQEMN
-730 IVK
+730 IAK

>member
-1 MFLNRKMA
+1 MA
-9 TFVGYFHRKWL
+9 NFIGYKL
-20 FYNLKTFDTM
+20 FIDM
-30 RKLICSAAAAIL
+30 RKLFVSIAAAL
-42 VSFGAM
+42 MLGFSAM
-48 ADEGMWMLPLLEKLN
+48 ADEGMWMLPLLQKLN

-130 LENGFWAMNS
+130 LEDGFWAMNS
-140 KEEIPVP
+140 SEEIPVP
-147 GLSVTFLVSMSDV
+147 GLSVTFLVNMSDV
-160 TQAIEDAQSEEE
+160 TEAIEGAKSDEE
-172 RKAVSEALVKAS
+172 RKAVSEALVKDS
-184 EELNPGCD
+184 EERNPGCD

-202 VHYLIVYKIFKDIR
+202 VHYIIVYKVFRDIR

-266 YVPKQSL
+266 YTPKQSL

-333 SVRLKYANKYAGSA
+333 SIRLKYANKYAGSA

-378 WVDKNKKRSELYGT
+378 WVDKNKKRHGLYGT

-407 DFDVKLLSETVLR
+407 DLDVKLLSETLYR
-420 LELMNFTSAF
+420 TELVNLSSAYLGGR
-430 NGAWHKSLKAG
+430 NRSLKSGAD
-441 SDTAT
+441 SVTAE
-446 AVTKGLEA
+446 AAGLEA
-454 MKAVYEDYY
+454 LKSAFEDYY
-463 APLDKEETSALLKF
+463 APLDKEETAALLKF
-477 YREKARSENYLE
+477 YREKARPENYPDL
-489 GLDEDFAT
+489 GEDFAT

-502 FVDELFNTT
+502 YVDELFRTT
-511 VFTSYEKAS
+511 IFTSYDKAK
-520 EAIGREGFTAALHDP
+520 EAIENGGKEVTLHDP
-535 VNKLAASILKVY
+535 VNTLATALVNVFV
-547 LKLRGQQ
+547 KLRGEQ
-554 NQEAKEQ
+554 NLDAAKS
-561 IKAASKAYTAGL
+561 IRAASKAYTAGL

-621 DPDNYEFIVPD
+621 DPSNYEFIVPN
-632 KLKQLYVKRDYGR
+632 KLKQLYVKRDYGQ

-718 FGGAGYLTKEMN
+718 FGGAGYLLQEMN

>member
-1 MFLNRKMA
+1 MA
-9 TFVGYFHRKWL
+9 NFIGYKL
-20 FYNLKTFDTM
+20 FIDM
-30 RKLICSAAAAIL
+30 RKLFVSIAAAL
-42 VSFGAM
+42 MLGFSAM
-48 ADEGMWMLPLLEKLN
+48 ADEGMWMLPLLQKLN

-130 LENGFWAMNS
+130 LEDGFWAMNS
-140 KEEIPVP
+140 NEEIPVP
-147 GLSVTFLVSMSDV
+147 GLSVTFLVNMSDV
-160 TQAIEDAQSEEE
+160 TEAIEGAKSDEE
-172 RKAVSEALVKAS
+172 RKAVSEALVKDS
-184 EELNPGCD
+184 EERNPGCD

-202 VHYLIVYKIFKDIR
+202 VHYIIVYKVFRDIR

-273 KISLKGINEGDYTMI
+273 RISLKGINEGDYTMI

-333 SVRLKYANKYAGSA
+333 SIRLKYANKYAGSA

-378 WVDKNKKRSELYGT
+378 WVDKNKKRHGLYGT

-407 DFDVKLLSETVLR
+407 DLDVKLLSETLYR
-420 LELMNFTSAF
+420 TELVNLSSAYLGGR
-430 NGAWHKSLKAG
+430 NRSLKSGAD
-441 SDTAT
+441 SVTAE
-446 AVTKGLEA
+446 AAGLEA
-454 MKAVYEDYY
+454 LKSAFEDYY
-463 APLDKEETSALLKF
+463 APLDKEETAALLKF
-477 YREKARSENYLE
+477 YREKARPENYPDL
-489 GLDEDFAT
+489 GEDFAT

-502 FVDELFNTT
+502 YVDELFRTT
-511 VFTSYEKAS
+511 IFTSYDKAK
-520 EAIGREGFTAALHDP
+520 EAIENGGKEVTLHDP
-535 VNKLAASILKVY
+535 VNTLATALVNVFV
-547 LKLRGQQ
+547 KLRGEQ
-554 NQEAKEQ
+554 NPDAAKS
-561 IKAASKAYTAGL
+561 IRAASKAYTAGL
-573 MEWSKGKAMYPDAN
+573 MEWNKGKAMYPDAN

-621 DPDNYEFIVPD
+621 DPSNYEFIVPN
-632 KLKQLYVKRDYGR
+632 KLKQLYVKRDYGQ

-718 FGGAGYLTKEMN
+718 FGGASYLLQEMN
-730 IVK
+730 IAK

>member
-1 MFLNRKMA
+1 MA
-9 TFVGYFHRKWL
+9 NFIGYKL
-20 FYNLKTFDTM
+20 FIDM
-30 RKLICSAAAAIL
+30 RKLFVSIAAAL
-42 VSFGAM
+42 MLGFSAM
-48 ADEGMWMLPLLEKLN
+48 ADEGMWMLPLLQKLN
-63 AGAMKD
+63 ADAMKD

-130 LENGFWAMNS
+130 LEDGFWAMNS
-140 KEEIPVP
+140 NEEIPVP
-147 GLSVTFLVSMSDV
+147 GLSVTFLVNMSDV
-160 TQAIEDAQSEEE
+160 TEAIEGAKSDEE
-172 RKAVSEALVKAS
+172 RKAVSEALVKDS
-184 EELNPGCD
+184 EERNPGCD

-202 VHYLIVYKIFKDIR
+202 VHYIIVYKVFRDIR

-273 KISLKGINEGDYTMI
+273 RISLKGINEGDYTMI

-333 SVRLKYANKYAGSA
+333 SIRLKYANKYAGSA

-378 WVDKNKKRSELYGT
+378 WVDKNKKRSALYGT

-407 DFDVKLLSETVLR
+407 DLDVKLLSETLYR
-420 LELMNFTSAF
+420 TELVNLSSAYLGGR
-430 NGAWHKSLKAG
+430 NRSLKSGAD
-441 SDTAT
+441 SVTAE
-446 AVTKGLEA
+446 AAGLEA
-454 MKAVYEDYY
+454 LKSAFEDYY
-463 APLDKEETSALLKF
+463 APLDKEETAALLKF
-477 YREKARSENYLE
+477 YREKARPENYPDL
-489 GLDEDFAT
+489 GEDFAT

-502 FVDELFNTT
+502 YVDELFRTT
-511 VFTSYEKAS
+511 IFTSYDKAK
-520 EAIGREGFTAALHDP
+520 EAIENGGKEVTLHDP
-535 VNKLAASILKVY
+535 VNTLATALVNVFV
-547 LKLRGQQ
+547 KLRGEQ
-554 NQEAKEQ
+554 NPDAAKSNR
-561 IKAASKAYTAGL
+561 AASKAYTAGL

-621 DPDNYEFIVPD
+621 DPSNYEFIVPN
-632 KLKQLYVKRDYGR
+632 KLKQLYVKRDYGQ

>member
-1 MFLNRKMA
+1 MCN
-9 TFVGYFHRKWL
+9 
-20 FYNLKTFDTM
+20 TM
-30 RKLICSAAAAIL
+30 RKFL
-42 VSFGAM
+42 VSVATALMVGFGAM
-48 ADEGMWMLPLLEKLN
+48 ADEGMWMLPLLQKLN
-63 AGAMKD
+63 ADAMKD

-130 LENGFWAMNS
+130 LEDGFWAMNS
-140 KEEIPVP
+140 GEEIPVP
-147 GLSVTFLVSMSDV
+147 GLTVTFLVNMSDV
-160 TQAIEDAQSEEE
+160 TDAIEGAKSDEE
-172 RKAVSEALVKAS
+172 RKAVREALVKAS
-184 EELNPGCD
+184 EEQNPGCD

-202 VHYLIVYKIFKDIR
+202 VHYIIVYKIFKDIR

-305 HMMALNDIAIEAR
+305 HMLALNDIAIEAR

-333 SVRLKYANKYAGSA
+333 SIRLKYANKYASSA

-378 WVDKNKKRSELYGT
+378 WADKNKKRSELYGT
-392 AIADIAAGIKANEQV
+392 AIADIAAGIKANEQT
-407 DFDVKLLSETVLR
+407 DFDVKLLSETIFR
-420 LELMNFTSAF
+420 TELVNLSSAYLGGRNRSLKSGADSLAAVEAGFEALKSAF
-430 NGAWHKSLKAG
+430 
-441 SDTAT
+441 
-446 AVTKGLEA
+446 
-454 MKAVYEDYY
+454 EDYY
-463 APLDKEETSALLKF
+463 APLDKEVTAALLKL
-477 YREKARSENYLE
+477 YREKARPENYPDF
-489 GLDEDFAT
+489 GEDFAT

-502 FVDELFNTT
+502 YVDELFRTT
-511 VFTSYEKAS
+511 IFTSYDKAK
-520 EAIGREGFTAALHDP
+520 EAIEKGGRKATLNDPANKFSTAL
-535 VNKLAASILKVY
+535 VNVFA
-547 LKLRGQQ
+547 KLRGGQ
-554 NQEAKEQ
+554 NQEAKAK

-573 MEWSKGKAMYPDAN
+573 MEWNKGKAMYPDAN

-621 DPDNYEFIVPD
+621 DPSNYEFIVPE
-632 KLKQLYVKRDYGR
+632 KLKRLYVKRDYGQ

-675 DGELIGLAFD
+675 KGELIGLAFD

>member
-1 MFLNRKMA
+1 
-9 TFVGYFHRKWL
+9 
-20 FYNLKTFDTM
+20 M
-30 RKLICSAAAAIL
+30 RKLICSVAAAL
-42 VSFGAM
+42 MVGFSAM
-48 ADEGMWMLPLLEKLN
+48 ADEGMWMLPLLQKLN
-63 AGAMKD
+63 ADAMKD

-130 LENGFWAMNS
+130 LEDGFWAMNS
-140 KEEIPVP
+140 SEEIPAP
-147 GLSVTFLVSMSDV
+147 GLTVTFLVNMSDV
-160 TQAIEDAQSEEE
+160 TEAIEGAKSEEE
-172 RKAVSEALVKAS
+172 RKAVKEALVKAA
-184 EELNPGCD
+184 EEQNPNCEAE
-192 VELTSFYNNN
+192 VTSFYNNN
-202 VHYLIVYKIFKDIR
+202 VHYVIVYKVFKDIR

-305 HMMALNDIAIEAR
+305 HMLALNDIAIEAR

-333 SVRLKYANKYAGSA
+333 SIRLKYANKYASSA

-366 EKEHDKEARFQK
+366 GKEHDKEARFQK

-407 DFDVKLLSETVLR
+407 DLDVKLLSETIFR
-420 LELMNFTSAF
+420 TELVNLSSAYLGGR
-430 NGAWHKSLKAG
+430 NRSLKSGADSLTAAEAG
-441 SDTAT
+441 F
-446 AVTKGLEA
+446 EA
-454 MKAVYEDYY
+454 LKAVFEDYY
-463 APLDKEETSALLKF
+463 APLDKEVTAALLKL
-477 YREKARSENYLE
+477 YREKARPENYPDL
-489 GLDEDFAT
+489 GEDFAT

-502 FVDELFNTT
+502 YVDELFRTT
-511 VFTSYEKAS
+511 IFSSYDKAK
-520 EAIGREGFTAALHDP
+520 EAIEKDGKKATLNDPANKFATAL
-535 VNKLAASILKVY
+535 VNVFA
-547 LKLRGQQ
+547 KLRGEQSQ
-554 NQEAKEQ
+554 DAKSK

-573 MEWSKGKAMYPDAN
+573 MEWQKGKPMYPDAN
-587 FTMRLTYGTVKS
+587 FTMRLTYGTVKPYLS
-599 YSPKDALNYRYY
+599 S
-611 STIYGVMEKE
+611 
-621 DPDNYEFIVPD
+621 
-632 KLKQLYVKRDYGR
+632 
-645 YAMADGNLPC
+645 
-655 CFLTTNDITGGNSGS
+655 
-670 PVLNA
+670 
-675 DGELIGLAFD
+675 
-685 GNWESMSS
+685 SMS
-693 DVMFEP
+693 
-699 DLQRCICVDIRYV
+699 R
-712 LFLVDK
+712 
-718 FGGAGYLTKEMN
+718 GTTAGTPWLTAISLAASSRPTTSRAATPAALSSTPTVN
-730 IVK
+730 